1 MGRITISELY
11 KKLDEAKA
19 KRAQLQEQKQ
29 AAEKEAGIYAEKMEA
44 AADAGDLAAYKA
56 AKAAKEDAEGVAYIA
71 GRQIT
76 KTAHAVGEAEIRDA
90 WESFRTEYEKTLA
103 KQLAEL
109 EKARAAYLKAFRE
122 AVESQNGAFVQREK
136 LADLLTGI
144 SENGHQVNP
153 DTLAVKT
160 IPNKQVNAIYN
171 TLHFSPEALFFASF
185 QELPGN
191 DPEIEKLR
199 VVLYAHRA
207 FKG

>member
-109 EKARAAYLKAFRE
+109 DKARAAYLKAFRE
-122 AVESQNGAFVQREK
+122 AVESQNSAFVQREK

-144 SENGHQVNP
+144 SENGAQVNQ

-160 IPNKQVNAIYN
+160 IPQKQSAYLYN
-171 TLHFSPEALFFASF
+171 GLHFSTEALFFASV

-191 DPEIEKLR
+191 DPQVEKLR
-199 VVLYAHRA
+199 SVLYAHRA